1 MSLDDLFSQIQSGNM
16 KELDIIVK
24 ADVQGSVE
32 AVKQSLV
39 KLSNEEVVVKVIHGG
54 VGAINESDVIL
65 ASASNAIIIGF
76 NVRPDPIAKVT
87 ADNEGVD
94 IRLYKVIYNAI
105 EDVEAAMKGMLD
117 PVFEEKVIGHAE
129 IRQIFKA
136 SGVGNIAG
144 SYVLDGIDHHISN
157 QSFADENYIFPEA
170 SSASELVFELIPR
183 ERLTKEI
190 AECIYTGIIHD
201 TGVFQYS
208 CTSEKTMEAAGVLMG
223 MGIDFPKIVDQTFF
237 TKTYEQNRIMGLAL
251 VKSKLH
257 LDGKCI
263 SSIITAEEMR
273 EYNVLPKHLDGIV
286 SQLRV
291 TKDVEAA
298 VFLYQTDEENY
309 KVSTRSASYVDVAK
323 IAAKYG
329 GGGHVRAAGF
339 SVAGDPEKRLNEI
352 IEDIR
357 EQITD

>member
-1 MSLDDLFSQIQSGNM
+1 
-16 KELDIIVK
+16 
-24 ADVQGSVE
+24 
-32 AVKQSLV
+32 
-39 KLSNEEVVVKVIHGG
+39 
-54 VGAINESDVIL
+54 
-65 ASASNAIIIGF
+65 
-76 NVRPDPIAKVT
+76 
-87 ADNEGVD
+87 
-94 IRLYKVIYNAI
+94 
-105 EDVEAAMKGMLD
+105 
-117 PVFEEKVIGHAE
+117 
-129 IRQIFKA
+129 
-136 SGVGNIAG
+136 
-144 SYVLDGIDHHISN
+144 
-157 QSFADENYIFPEA
+157 
-170 SSASELVFELIPR
+170 
-183 ERLTKEI
+183 
-190 AECIYTGIIHD
+190 
-201 TGVFQYS
+201 
-208 CTSEKTMEAAGVLMG
+208 MG
-223 MGIDFPKIVDQTFF
+223 MGIDFPKIVEQTFF

-339 SVAGDPEKRLNEI
+339 SVSGDPEKRLNEI

>member
-1 MSLDDLFSQIQSGNM
+1 MSKLLSAI
-16 KELDIIVK
+16 EK
-24 ADVQGSVE
+24 AE
-32 AVKQSLV
+32 TIA
-39 KLSNEEVVVKVIHGG
+39 IGG
-54 VGAINESDVIL
+54 H
-65 ASASNAIIIGF
+65 
-76 NVRPDPIAKVT
+76 VRPDGDCIGSCMGLFRYIKKNYPDKQVCVYVEEIPDAFDYLKEEDAFYEKPSYDLFISLDCGDEERLGDAQKV
-87 ADNEGVD
+87 
-94 IRLYKVIYNAI
+94 
-105 EDVEAAMKGMLD
+105 M
-117 PVFEEKVIGHAE
+117 EKTP
-129 IRQIFKA
+129 
-136 SGVGNIAG
+136 
-144 SYVLDGIDHHISN
+144 YVLNIDHHITN
-157 QSFADENYIFPEA
+157 TKFGNENVVKEA
-170 SSASELVFELIPR
+170 SSTCEILYGLMEEEKLDAGIASAL
-183 ERLTKEI
+183 
-190 AECIYTGIIHD
+190 YTGIIHD

>member
-1 MSLDDLFSQIQSGNM
+1 MSQLLSAI
-16 KELDIIVK
+16 EK
-24 ADVQGSVE
+24 AE
-32 AVKQSLV
+32 TIA
-39 KLSNEEVVVKVIHGG
+39 IGG
-54 VGAINESDVIL
+54 H
-65 ASASNAIIIGF
+65 
-76 NVRPDPIAKVT
+76 VRPDGDCIGSCMGLFRYIKKNYPDKQVCVYVEEIPDAFDYLKEEDAFYEKPSYDLFISLDCGDEERLGDAQKV
-87 ADNEGVD
+87 
-94 IRLYKVIYNAI
+94 
-105 EDVEAAMKGMLD
+105 M
-117 PVFEEKVIGHAE
+117 EKTP
-129 IRQIFKA
+129 
-136 SGVGNIAG
+136 
-144 SYVLDGIDHHISN
+144 YVLNIDHHITN
-157 QSFADENYIFPEA
+157 TKFGNENVVKEA
-170 SSASELVFELIPR
+170 SS
-183 ERLTKEI
+183 TCEI
-190 AECIYTGIIHD
+190 LYGLMEEEKLDAGIAGALYTGIIHD